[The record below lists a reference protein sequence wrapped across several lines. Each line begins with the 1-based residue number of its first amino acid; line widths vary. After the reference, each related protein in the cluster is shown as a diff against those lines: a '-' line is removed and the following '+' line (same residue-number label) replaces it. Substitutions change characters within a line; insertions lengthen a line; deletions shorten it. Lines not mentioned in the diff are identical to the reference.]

1 MWSLSRVAVL
11 SIQIALLILIWW
23 LGALI
28 QQIFQLPVSAGVIG
42 LILLLLALLIGIFQL
57 QWIKQGADFMLAE
70 LMLLFI
76 PCVVGII
83 NDLDLLLSQGWQLLL
98 SITLGTCAVMVAT
111 AYSVCWGFKLEQR
124 LRKNTN
130 NTAYVSGD

>member
-1 MWSLSRVAVL
+1 
-11 SIQIALLILIWW
+11 
-23 LGALI
+23 
-28 QQIFQLPVSAGVIG
+28 
-42 LILLLLALLIGIFQL
+42 
-57 QWIKQGADFMLAE
+57 MLAE